1 MRLVAALLLCSSSLA
16 LAQASPP
23 NKKPR
28 PVQVI
33 DISQG
38 TEIEGGQ
45 VKPVIDF
52 AVIPERPIFNRMI
65 QVRGSFFKEL
75 HDSVD
80 ALR

>member
-1 MRLVAALLLCSSSLA
+1 MRLVAALLLCCSSA
-16 LAQASPP
+16 FAQAPGAD
-23 NKKPR
+23 KKPR

-38 TEIEGGQ
+38 AEIEGGQ

-52 AVIPERPIFNRMI
+52 TVIPERPIFNRMI